1 MSESYKLESYLRK
14 RYGLVQLTPG
24 IKSRLE
30 DAYNGDLQVDPE
42 RLLSCWK
49 QMEQHLN
56 KIRLQNDARGNKM
69 SGIKLLGYDLSI
81 VLGKYD
87 NYMRYILAAE
97 KTNEEA
103 KISVEDYRMFE
114 KNMQFR
120 PKNYVH
126 KLKDVSDL
134 IDDVY
139 DRLGEDI

>member
-1 MSESYKLESYLRK
+1 MSESYKLESYLCK
-14 RYGLVQLTPG
+14 RYGLIQLTPG
-24 IKSRLE
+24 IKKRLE
-30 DAYNGDLQVDPE
+30 DAYNSDLHVDPD

-56 KIRLQNDARGNKM
+56 NIRLKNVAHGNDM

-87 NYMRYILAAE
+87 SYMRYILAAE

-103 KISVEDYRMFE
+103 KISIDEYKTFKR
-114 KNMQFR
+114 NMEFR
-120 PKNYVH
+120 PKNYTR

-134 IDDVY
+134 IDEIY
-139 DRLGEDI
+139 DGLGGSI